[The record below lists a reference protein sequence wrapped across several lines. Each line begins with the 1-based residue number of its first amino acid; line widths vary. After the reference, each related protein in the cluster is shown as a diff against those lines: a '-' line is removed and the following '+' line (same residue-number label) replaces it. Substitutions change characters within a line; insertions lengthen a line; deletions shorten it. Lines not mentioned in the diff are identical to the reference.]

1 MTRWGLRVARHPAQD
16 VTYSYQGLMGSNA
29 TTALRPDQ
37 FGPMVNQFNDKLT
50 TMFEKKF
57 TAEVK

>member
-1 MTRWGLRVARHPAQD
+1 
-16 VTYSYQGLMGSNA
+16 LMGSSE

-37 FGPMVNQFNDKLT
+37 FGPMVQQFNDKLST
-50 TMFEKKF
+50 TFEKKF